1 MQERIHGLLAHK
13 GPLPGSEL
21 SEALGGEA
29 FTLWKACRLSPALHL
44 TTVGRRYVRLD
55 RRVDGYARLSPSILR
70 EFLTYTVVGLTTGL
84 AAIEQRAD
92 ILQSHIERVSR
103 EKMELTTRI
112 VTDVVEPFSSLGTD
126 ETRFCIVVAGDI
138 VYGMAHDV
146 SRPERSTGG
155 MVRGSD
161 LDIVVIVADDAPED
175 LVTKLDEIIY
185 RKKYQYLK
193 HPAFQEEIDYIVKRF
208 SKLAE
213 QAAFDTFERM
223 VACKIFDEAVL
234 LAGSRRLFDDG
245 QALLR
250 DRGITRQLR
259 EMERSATAA
268 RQEQER
274 YLLATDD
281 EVLRREDLILF
292 YTDEESEEFE

>member
-1 MQERIHGLLAHK
+1 MRERIRELLAQR
-13 GPLPGSEL
+13 GPLTGTEL
-21 SEALGGEA
+21 SEALGGET
-29 FTLWKACRLSPALHL
+29 FSLWKACMLSPALQL
-44 TTVGRRYVRLD
+44 RTVGRRYVRLD
-55 RRVDGYARLSPSILR
+55 RRVEGFARLSPSILR
-70 EFLTYTVVGLTTGL
+70 EFLTYTVVGLANDPT
-84 AAIEQRAD
+84 AIERHARV
-92 ILQSHIERVSR
+92 LQSHIERVSR
-103 EKMELTTRI
+103 EKLQLTQRI
-112 VTDVVEPFSSLGTD
+112 VTDVVEPFSTPGTD

-138 VYGMAHDV
+138 VYDMAHDV

-175 LVTKLDEIIY
+175 LVVQLDETIY

-234 LAGSRRLFDDG
+234 LSGSRRLFDDG

-250 DRGITRQLR
+250 DRGITDRLR
-259 EMERSATAA
+259 AMERLAIEAGD
-268 RQEQER
+268 EQEH

-281 EVLRREDLILF
+281 EVLRREDLVLF
-292 YTDEESEEFE
+292 YTDEECEEFA

>member
-1 MQERIHGLLAHK
+1 MQERIRELLTK
-13 GPLPGSEL
+13 SGPLTGTEL
-21 SEALGGEA
+21 FETLGGETFA
-29 FTLWKACRLSPALHL
+29 LWKACMLSPELHIR
-44 TTVGRRYVRLD
+44 TVGRRYVRLD
-55 RRVDGYARLSPSILR
+55 RRVEGFARLSPSILR
-70 EFLTYTVVGLTTGL
+70 EFLTYTVVGL
-84 AAIEQRAD
+84 ANDQDAIDARAQA
-92 ILQSHIERVSR
+92 LQCHIEGVSR
-103 EKMELTTRI
+103 EKLELTTRI
-112 VTDVVEPFSSLGTD
+112 VTDVAEPFAMPGVD
-126 ETRFCIVVAGDI
+126 EARFCIVVAGDI
-138 VYGMAHDV
+138 VYDMAHDV

-175 LVTKLDEIIY
+175 LATELDGTIY

-208 SKLAE
+208 SKLVE

-234 LAGSRRLFDDG
+234 LAGSARLFDDG

-250 DRGITRQLR
+250 DRGITARLR
-259 EMERSATAA
+259 AMERSAISA
-268 RQEQER
+268 REEQER

-281 EVLRREDLILF
+281 EVLRHDDLVLF

>member
-1 MQERIHGLLAHK
+1 MQERIQGLLAQK
-13 GPLPGSEL
+13 GPLTGTEL
-21 SEALGGEA
+21 SETLGGETFA
-29 FTLWKACRLSPALHL
+29 LWKACMLSSALEHS
-44 TTVGRRYVRLD
+44 TVGRRYVRLD
-55 RRVDGYARLSPSILR
+55 RRVEGFARLSPSILR
-70 EFLTYTVVGLTTGL
+70 EFLTYTVVGLANDR
-84 AAIEQRAD
+84 AAIDRRAHT
-92 ILQSHIERVSR
+92 LQSHIERVSR
-103 EKMELTTRI
+103 EKLELATRI
-112 VTDVVEPFSSLGTD
+112 VTDVVESFSTPDTD

-138 VYGMAHDV
+138 VYDMAHDV

-161 LDIVVIVADDAPED
+161 LDIVVIAADDAPED
-175 LVTKLDEIIY
+175 LVTQLDETIY

-213 QAAFDTFERM
+213 QSEFDTFERM

-234 LAGSRRLFDDG
+234 LSGSKQLFEDG

-250 DRGITRQLR
+250 DRGITDRLR
-259 EMERSATAA
+259 EMERAAVAA
-268 RQEQER
+268 REEQER

-281 EVLRREDLILF
+281 EVLRREDLVLF

>member
-1 MQERIHGLLAHK
+1 
-13 GPLPGSEL
+13 
-21 SEALGGEA
+21 
-29 FTLWKACRLSPALHL
+29 
-44 TTVGRRYVRLD
+44 
-55 RRVDGYARLSPSILR
+55 
-70 EFLTYTVVGLTTGL
+70 
-84 AAIEQRAD
+84 
-92 ILQSHIERVSR
+92 VSR
-103 EKMELTTRI
+103 EKLQLTQRI
-112 VTDVVEPFSSLGTD
+112 VTDVVEPFSTPGTD

-138 VYGMAHDV
+138 VYDMAHDV

-175 LVTKLDEIIY
+175 LVVQLDETIY

-234 LAGSRRLFDDG
+234 LSGSRRLFDDG

-250 DRGITRQLR
+250 DRGITDRLR
-259 EMERSATAA
+259 TMERLAIEA
-268 RQEQER
+268 RDEQEH

-281 EVLRREDLILF
+281 EVLRREDLVLF
-292 YTDEESEEFE
+292 YTDEECEEFE

>member
-1 MQERIHGLLAHK
+1 MRERIRELLAQR
-13 GPLPGSEL
+13 GPLTGTEL
-21 SEALGGEA
+21 SEALGGET
-29 FTLWKACRLSPALHL
+29 FSLWKACMLSPALQL
-44 TTVGRRYVRLD
+44 RTVGRRYVRLD
-55 RRVDGYARLSPSILR
+55 RRVEGFARLSPSILR
-70 EFLTYTVVGLTTGL
+70 EFLTYTVVGLANDPT
-84 AAIEQRAD
+84 AIERHARV
-92 ILQSHIERVSR
+92 LQSHIERVSR
-103 EKMELTTRI
+103 EKLQLTQRI
-112 VTDVVEPFSSLGTD
+112 VTDVVEPFSTPGTD

-138 VYGMAHDV
+138 VYDMAHDV

-175 LVTKLDEIIY
+175 LVVQLDETIY

-234 LAGSRRLFDDG
+234 LSGSRRLFDDG

-250 DRGITRQLR
+250 DRGITDRLR
-259 EMERSATAA
+259 TMERLAIEA
-268 RQEQER
+268 RDEQEH

-281 EVLRREDLILF
+281 EVLRREDLVLF
-292 YTDEESEEFE
+292 YTDEECEEFE

>member
-1 MQERIHGLLAHK
+1 MQERIRGLLAQN
-13 GPLPGSEL
+13 GPLTGAEL
-21 SEALGGEA
+21 SEALGGETFA
-29 FTLWKACRLSPALHL
+29 HWKACLLSPVLEHR
-44 TTVGRRYVRLD
+44 TVGRRYVRLD
-55 RRVDGYARLSPSILR
+55 RRVEGYARLSPSILR
-70 EFLTYTVVGLTTGL
+70 EFLTYTVVGLADDAG
-84 AAIEQRAD
+84 AIDRRAD
-92 ILQSHIERVSR
+92 ELQSHIERVSR
-103 EKMELTTRI
+103 EKLELTTRI
-112 VTDVVEPFSSLGTD
+112 VTDVVEPFAVPGAD
-126 ETRFCIVVAGDI
+126 ETRFSIVVAGDI

-146 SRPERSTGG
+146 NRPERSTGG

-161 LDIVVIVADDAPED
+161 LDIVVIVADDAPEE
-175 LVTKLDEIIY
+175 LVTQLDETIY

-213 QAAFDTFERM
+213 QAEFDTFERM

-234 LAGSRRLFDDG
+234 LSGSQQLFDDG

-250 DRGITRQLR
+250 DRGITERLR
-259 EMERSATAA
+259 TMERSAIAA
-268 RQEQER
+268 REEQER

-281 EVLRREDLILF
+281 EVLRREDLVLF